1 VELTEFGNEGDY
13 MEVKLE
19 NLIKKI
25 KEEGVGAADK
35 KAAEILE
42 KTRKEAD
49 SILEKARKEADKI
62 REEAEKEAK
71 KHLENADAS
80 IRQAARDTI
89 LSLKKQLKNL
99 FDRLLKQKIDE
110 ELDEEL
116 LRDMILKL
124 MDSWAKEKDV
134 SIVIGKGDAEKLTS
148 LVMKEL
154 KAHAKNGIDIKLDKK
169 VSSGFRIGLKD
180 DDLTY
185 DFTDDALL
193 ESLRFFLNPK
203 LSELLEEKSG
213 K

>member
-1 VELTEFGNEGDY
+1 

-42 KTRKEAD
+42 KTRKEAEK
-49 SILEKARKEADKI
+49 ILEKAEKDAEKI
-62 REEAEKEAK
+62 REEAKQDAEKMK
-71 KHLENADAS
+71 SNAEAS
-80 IRQAARDTI
+80 IQQAARDTM
-89 LSLKKQLKNL
+89 LSLKKEIRKM
-99 FDRLLKQKIDE
+99 FDRLLLQKIDE
-110 ELDEEL
+110 NLDEKM
-116 LRDMILKL
+116 LRDLIVKL
-124 MDSWAKEKDV
+124 TETWAKGKEV
-134 SIVIGKGDAEKLTS
+134 SVLAGKVDADELTS

-154 KAHAKNGIDIKLDKK
+154 KTEAKKGVEIKLDKK
-169 VSSGFRIGLKD
+169 MSHGFRFGLKD

-193 ESLRFFLNPK
+193 ESLRFFLSPK
-203 LSELLEEKSG
+203 LAELLDKKTG

>member
-1 VELTEFGNEGDY
+1 

-25 KEEGVGAADK
+25 KEEGVGAAEK

-42 KTRKEAD
+42 KARQEAD
-49 SILEKARKEADKI
+49 DMLVKARKDAEKI
-62 REEAEKEAK
+62 REDAEKEGK
-71 KHLENADAS
+71 KLLENAETS
-80 IRQAARDTI
+80 IRQSARDTV
-89 LSLKKQLKNL
+89 LSLKKQLNKL

-110 ELDEEL
+110 NLDEEL

-124 MDSWAKEKDV
+124 MDSWAKGKDV
-134 SIVIGKGDAEKLTS
+134 SVSVGKTDADKLTS
-148 LVMKEL
+148 LIMKEL
-154 KAHAKNGIDIKLDKK
+154 KTEAKKGIDVKLDKK
-169 VSSGFRIGLKD
+169 VSFGFRIGLKGE
-180 DDLTY
+180 DLTY

>member
-1 VELTEFGNEGDY
+1 

-35 KAAEILE
+35 KAAEILG
-42 KTRKEAD
+42 KTRKDAD
-49 SILEKARKEADKI
+49 EILEKAGKDADKI
-62 REEAEKEAK
+62 REDAEKEARK
-71 KHLENADAS
+71 LLENAEAS
-80 IRQAARDTI
+80 IRQAARDTV
-89 LSLKKQLKNL
+89 LSLKKELNKL

-110 ELDEEL
+110 KLDEEL

-124 MDSWAKEKDV
+124 MDTWAKGKDV
-134 SIVIGKGDAEKLTS
+134 SVLVGKADADKLTS
-148 LVMKEL
+148 LIMKEL
-154 KAHAKNGIDIKLDKK
+154 KKEAKQGVDIKLDKK
-169 VSSGFRIGLKD
+169 VAFGFRIGMKD
-180 DDLTY
+180 DDMTY

-203 LSELLEEKSG
+203 LSELLEEKTG